1 MACRECSRSSHS
13 DIPPFRELLQLH
25 SSKSEASVT
34 SCHVKKRSSFLR
46 LLHVW
51 SISGFSNGY
60 EKGLFAC
67 FNNKSTRPAP
77 KGSSLLI
84 LHLYMTDHVITASH
98 FSNQQHHKMWKFTFQ
113 QPITVIWPF
122 SMGKYIL
129 ILQYCFKHSGISDYV
144 IMSYWPSAC
153 HFYVYKLYIYC
164 IYSQMKLLC
173 HKKYAVHQNIY
184 EIMNGEYVL
193 YIEL

>member
-1 MACRECSRSSHS
+1 MHWPVIVFVGLTKYAADLWSMRTTLPVLLFPRSLFPGVGEPEKNTHKYPGMACRECSRSSHS

-98 FSNQQHHKMWKFTFQ
+98 FSNQQHHKMWKFTF
-113 QPITVIWPF
+113 
-122 SMGKYIL
+122 
-129 ILQYCFKHSGISDYV
+129 
-144 IMSYWPSAC
+144 
-153 HFYVYKLYIYC
+153 
-164 IYSQMKLLC
+164 
-173 HKKYAVHQNIY
+173 
-184 EIMNGEYVL
+184 
-193 YIEL
+193 